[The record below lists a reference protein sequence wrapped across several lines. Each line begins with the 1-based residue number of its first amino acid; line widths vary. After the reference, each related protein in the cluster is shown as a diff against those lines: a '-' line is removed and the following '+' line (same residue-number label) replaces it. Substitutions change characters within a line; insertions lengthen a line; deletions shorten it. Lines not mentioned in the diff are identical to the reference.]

1 MGNYVKAIVLIII
14 LLFFITFGVKNS
26 QPTRLNYL
34 FNILNVELPLYGI
47 VYVSIVIGIL
57 IGLAVGLRN
66 RFKLKKKPLVLPKIL
81 KQPGRSFRIW
91 KSVSIVLRRKLPS
104 GLICWPI

>member
-26 QPTRLNYL
+26 QPTRLSYY
-34 FNILNVELPLYGI
+34 FILNVELPLYGI
-47 VYVSIVIGIL
+47 VYISIVIGIL

-66 RFKLKKKPLVLPKIL
+66 RFKLKKQL
-81 KQPGRSFRIW
+81 KDLDKEYRE
-91 KSVSIVLRRKLPS
+91 LREGIDIPPERLEETVDT
-104 GLICWPI
+104 